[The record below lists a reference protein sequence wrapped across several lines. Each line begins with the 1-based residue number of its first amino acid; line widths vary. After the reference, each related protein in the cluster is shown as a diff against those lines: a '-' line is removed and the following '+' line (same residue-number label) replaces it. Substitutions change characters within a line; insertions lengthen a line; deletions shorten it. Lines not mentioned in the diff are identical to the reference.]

1 MVNRC
6 ILDWESPS
14 PRLNDNLI
22 MKKSLAIRG
31 KNFDWGKRTYVMGV
45 LNVTPDSFSDGGEF
59 QTVQTA
65 TIRAVEMVAAGVD
78 MIDIGGESAK
88 PGAIPVDVATEL
100 GRVIPVIEAIRQHS
114 VIGEIPIS
122 IDTTKSIVAEA
133 AIGAGADLI
142 NDVSGGAFDSHM
154 FEIVAQLN
162 VPYVM
167 MHMRGTPATM
177 QQMTDYQ
184 DIVAEMI
191 AFFETQIDRAIQ
203 CGIDRSQMII
213 DPGIGF
219 AKTYQQS
226 IELIRQLAKFQV
238 LELPLL
244 VGVSRK
250 SFIGKILNQPDPH
263 QRLWGT
269 AAACCAAIANG
280 ADILRVHDVAEMVD
294 VSRVADVMWRKSE
307 LIDRS
312 DR

>member
-1 MVNRC
+1 
-6 ILDWESPS
+6 
-14 PRLNDNLI
+14 

-31 KNFDWGKRTYVMGV
+31 KNFDWGNRTHVMGV

-59 QTVQTA
+59 QTVQA
-65 TIRAVEMVAAGVD
+65 AIIRAVEMVAAGVD
-78 MIDIGGESAK
+78 IIDIGGESTK
-88 PGAIPVDVATEL
+88 PGAIPVDTATEL
-100 GRVIPVIEAIRQHS
+100 GRVIPVIEAIRQHPA
-114 VIGEIPIS
+114 IGQIPIS
-122 IDTTKSIVAEA
+122 IDTTKSAVAEA
-133 AIGAGADLI
+133 AIVAGADI
-142 NDVSGGAFDSHM
+142 VNDVSGGAFDSQM
-154 FEIVAQLN
+154 FAVVAQLS

-184 DIVAEMI
+184 DIVAEII
-191 AFFETQIDRAIQ
+191 AFFEIQIDRAIQ
-203 CGIDRSQMII
+203 SGIDRSQMII

-250 SFIGKILNQPDPH
+250 SFIGKILDQPDPT

-269 AAACCAAIANG
+269 AVACCAAIANG

-294 VSRVADVMWRKSE
+294 VSRVADVMWRKSG